1 MSALL
6 NSPSNTKSDAK
17 RILLLERLRNAAK
30 ATIPLSFAQQ
40 RLWFLDQVEPN
51 SSLYSVPTIAKM
63 RGTLNVE
70 AIRHALNEIVMRHES
85 LRTRFVEI
93 DGNPAQVVDPDSNLD
108 FEFCDLSGGTS
119 CPG

>member
-51 SSLYSVPTIAKM
+51 SPLYSVPTVAKM
-63 RGTLNVE
+63 RGVLDVK
-70 AIRHALNEIVMRHES
+70 ALGQALSQIVTRHES
-85 LRTRFVEI
+85 LRTRFVDI
-93 DGNPAQVVDPDSNLD
+93 DGNPAQIVDSDLSLG

-119 CPG
+119 SS